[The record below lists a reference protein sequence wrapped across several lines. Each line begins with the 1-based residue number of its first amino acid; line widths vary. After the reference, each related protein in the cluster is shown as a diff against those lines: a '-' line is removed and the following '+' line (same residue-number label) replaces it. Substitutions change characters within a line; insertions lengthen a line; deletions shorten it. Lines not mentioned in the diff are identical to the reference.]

1 MRRRALITLLGGA
14 ALAWPLTAHA
24 QQDGR
29 VRRIGILDVSDEVD
43 RVVQTRWGVTREVL
57 TKLGWVEGR
66 NVRFDV
72 RLSARDPDRRRTHA
86 DELVRLASDVIAV
99 AGGTTAQAL
108 LQRTRTIPIVFT
120 SVGDP
125 VAIGLLKNIARPEG
139 NATGIAGQYQ
149 SVGGKWLEFLKEAA
163 PRTARV
169 ALIFA
174 AENVNEQYFGVI
186 EAAAKVLGVKAV
198 RTPYRNAAEL
208 ERAIDAFAAEPNG
221 GLIMLPP
228 PPFPSNRELI
238 NRLALKHRLP
248 TMYQSKYYAAEGSM
262 MGYGADGDEAHRIAA
277 SYIDRILRGTKI
289 SELPVQ
295 FPTKFEL
302 VINLK
307 TAAAI
312 GLTIPESLLFRADE
326 VIK

>member
-1 MRRRALITLLGGA
+1 MRRRAFITLLGGA
-14 ALAWPLTAHA
+14 ASWPLAAHA

-29 VRRIGILDVSDEVD
+29 VRRIGILDVSDGTD
-43 RVVQTRWGVTREVL
+43 RLIQNRWRGTREVL
-57 TKLGWVEGR
+57 AKLGWVEGR

-72 RLSARDPDRRRTHA
+72 RLSASDPDRRRMYV
-86 DELVRLASDVIAV
+86 DELVRLAPDVIAV

-108 LQRTRTIPIVFT
+108 VQRTRTIPVVFT

-149 SVGGKWLEFLKEAA
+149 SLGGKWLELLKEAA

-174 AENVNEQYFGVI
+174 AENVNDQYFDVI
-186 EAAAKVLGVKAV
+186 EAAADILGVKAI
-198 RTPYRNAAEL
+198 RTSYGNAAEL
-208 ERAIDAFAAEPNG
+208 ERAIDTFAAEPNG

-228 PPFPSNRELI
+228 PPYPGIRELI

-248 TMYQSKYYAAEGSM
+248 TMYQSKYYAAEGSL
-262 MGYGADGDEAHRIAA
+262 MGYGADADEAHRIAA
-277 SYIDRILRGTKI
+277 AYVDRILRGAKI